1 MIGNNRN
8 RKIYMDGAATMPTD
22 PEVIESMLACLNNK
36 ELFANPSSVHASGRD
51 AMHKIEKARDQI
63 STLINANKEDLIFT
77 SGATESNNLAIIGS
91 AKFRANNGKHLITMT
106 TEHKAVSGPFD
117 YLEEEGFEVTR
128 LRPGTDGLLDT
139 KQLKKAIREDTQL
152 VSIMHINNEIGAI
165 QNIFEIASV
174 CEDQGVLFHCDAAQS
189 VGKISIDLKKL
200 PIDLLSISAHKF
212 YGPQGIGALFIKEAH
227 KVKLLPITHGGEQE
241 MWVRPGTLPLHQII
255 GFGVAAKLAMTRMRE
270 DLVLMEDLSN
280 HFFEKIRNLPDI
292 FLNGSDKS
300 RYPGIVNIRAPGVN
314 GESLLLLL
322 EPLCVAQGSACN
334 SKNSEPSHV
343 LRELGLND
351 HEIQSSI
358 RFSFTRDTTRDDVDF
373 ALEKYISA
381 VNQLRKNYPSN
392 INE

>member
-1 MIGNNRN
+1 MNGSNKTS
-8 RKIYMDGAATMPTD
+8 KIYMDGAATMPTD
-22 PEVIESMLACLNNK
+22 PDVIESMIACLNNK
-36 ELFANPSSVHASGRD
+36 ELLANPSSVHISGRD
-51 AMHKIEKARDQI
+51 AMQKIEKARDQI
-63 STLINANKEDLIFT
+63 SKLINANKEDLIFT
-77 SGATESNNLAIIGS
+77 SGATESNNIAIIGS
-91 AKFRANNGKHLITMT
+91 AKFRADHGQHLITMT

-117 YLEEEGFEVTR
+117 YLEKEGFEVTR
-128 LRPGTDGLLDT
+128 LRPSSDGLLDI
-139 KQLKKAIREDTQL
+139 KKLKKAIREDTQL

-165 QNIFEIASV
+165 QNISEIASI
-174 CEDQGVLFHCDAAQS
+174 CNDQDVLFHCDAAQS
-189 VGKISIDLKKL
+189 VGKISLDLKEL

-212 YGPQGIGALFIKEAH
+212 YGPQGIGALFIREAH

-270 DLVLMEDLSN
+270 DQLLMKDLSGY
-280 HFFEKIRNLPDI
+280 FFEKIRVLPDI
-292 FLNGSDKS
+292 FLNGPNKS
-300 RYPGIVNIRAPGVN
+300 RYPGIINIRAPRVN

-334 SKNSEPSHV
+334 SKNSEPSLV

-351 HEIQSSI
+351 HEIQSSV
-358 RFSFTRDTTRDDVDF
+358 RFSFTRNTTRDDVDF
-373 ALEKYISA
+373 AVEKYISA

>member
-1 MIGNNRN
+1 
-8 RKIYMDGAATMPTD
+8 
-22 PEVIESMLACLNNK
+22 
-36 ELFANPSSVHASGRD
+36 
-51 AMHKIEKARDQI
+51 
-63 STLINANKEDLIFT
+63 
-77 SGATESNNLAIIGS
+77 
-91 AKFRANNGKHLITMT
+91 
-106 TEHKAVSGPFD
+106 
-117 YLEEEGFEVTR
+117 
-128 LRPGTDGLLDT
+128 
-139 KQLKKAIREDTQL
+139 
-152 VSIMHINNEIGAI
+152 
-165 QNIFEIASV
+165 
-174 CEDQGVLFHCDAAQS
+174 
-189 VGKISIDLKKL
+189 
-200 PIDLLSISAHKF
+200 
-212 YGPQGIGALFIKEAH
+212 
-227 KVKLLPITHGGEQE
+227 
-241 MWVRPGTLPLHQII
+241 
-255 GFGVAAKLAMTRMRE
+255 
-270 DLVLMEDLSN
+270 MEDLSN

-381 VNQLRKNYPSN
+381 VKQLRKNYPSN

>member
-1 MIGNNRN
+1 
-8 RKIYMDGAATMPTD
+8 
-22 PEVIESMLACLNNK
+22 
-36 ELFANPSSVHASGRD
+36 
-51 AMHKIEKARDQI
+51 
-63 STLINANKEDLIFT
+63 
-77 SGATESNNLAIIGS
+77 
-91 AKFRANNGKHLITMT
+91 
-106 TEHKAVSGPFD
+106 
-117 YLEEEGFEVTR
+117 
-128 LRPGTDGLLDT
+128 
-139 KQLKKAIREDTQL
+139 
-152 VSIMHINNEIGAI
+152 MHINNEIGAI

-174 CEDQGVLFHCDAAQS
+174 CEGQGVLFHCDAAQS

-212 YGPQGIGALFIKEAH
+212 YGPQGIGALFIREAH

-255 GFGVAAKLAMTRMRE
+255 GFGIAAKLAMTRMRE
-270 DLVLMEDLSN
+270 DLILMEDLSN

-381 VNQLRKNYPSN
+381 VNQLRKNYPNN